1 MDSKEGRHF
10 VKRQE
15 RLEASSRPLTNS
27 LTVCFFGLINRTA
40 ELIGPDCPKATL
52 SHR

>member
-1 MDSKEGRHF
+1 
-10 VKRQE
+10 
-15 RLEASSRPLTNS
+15 
-27 LTVCFFGLINRTA
+27 LTVCFSGLINWI